1 MSNMKYLLYLFISTL
16 LLSCCGQNPDIWEIP
31 QETQKCIITKHYEPL
46 TLDNG
51 EVICGAP
58 SELDLAYGFS
68 KVKHGIP
75 GAYSDTVYYDKFG
88 NTLLIKDIQGYRK
101 RVYYVKPEDKMLSK
115 QIIQYGE
122 GCAVLKIT
130 KDSKHNSFKIKNTVR
145 GHIPNRDDAFS
156 FEEIQIGDD
165 QGRLMRVVRNNKI
178 ITDVE
183 YLPSSAG
190 KNVEFYT
197 TTRDGEK
204 TEESTWVYD
213 AESEKLLYNETT
225 QYEDYPATVTKHKY
239 SYDKKWNCIYQDI
252 VTTENT
258 EIQRWN
264 RYGWEYNQN
273 NDVISAH
280 CAFYMN
286 GKTQTITIDGE
297 TMQEIAHS
305 ELVDAFEKGKLWD
318 AGAYLYEYKYN
329 SRGEW
334 IYRIAYWRAPE
345 NMIKLRIQMGKS
357 YEDLTSSV
365 IAITIRDI
373 QYYD

>member
-1 MSNMKYLLYLFISTL
+1 MKKLSYLIISNLLIS
-16 LLSCCGQNPDIWEIP
+16 SGSRDADIWEFP
-31 QETQKCIITKHYEPL
+31 QETHKCIITKHYEPL

-68 KVKHGIP
+68 QVEHGIP

-88 NTLLIKDIQGYRK
+88 NVLLIKDIKDYRK
-101 RVYYVKPEDKMLSK
+101 RVYYVKPEDEMRSK
-115 QIIQYGE
+115 QIIQYGK
-122 GCAVLKIT
+122 GRAVLEIT

-145 GHIPNRDDAFS
+145 GHIPNSDDAFS

-165 QGRLMRVVRNNKI
+165 QGRLMRVVRDNKI

-190 KNVEFYT
+190 KKVEYYT

-213 AESEKLLYNETT
+213 AESGKLLYNEIT
-225 QYEDYPATVTKHKY
+225 QYENYPATVTKYNY
-239 SYDKKWNCIYQDI
+239 SYDEKWNCIYQDI
-252 VTTENT
+252 VTTKNT
-258 EIQRWN
+258 EIQRWH
-264 RYGWEYNQN
+264 RYVWEYNLS
-273 NDVISAH
+273 DDIISVNH
-280 CAFYMN
+280 AFYTN
-286 GKTQTITIDGE
+286 DKAQTVTIDGE

-305 ELVDAFEKGKLWD
+305 EPVDVFEKGKLWD
-318 AGAYLYEYKYN
+318 AGTIIYKYKYN
-329 SRGEW
+329 QRGEW
-334 IYRIAYWRAPE
+334 IHRIAYRRSPE
-345 NMIKLRIQMGKS
+345 DMIKLRMQMGKS
-357 YEDLTSSV
+357 YEDLTSRV

>member
-16 LLSCCGQNPDIWEIP
+16 LLGCCDQNPDIWKVP

-51 EVICGAP
+51 EVICGAL

-68 KVKHGIP
+68 NEVEHGIP

-101 RVYYVKPEDKMLSK
+101 RVYYVKPEDKMPSK

-122 GCAVLKIT
+122 GRAVLEIT
-130 KDSKHNSFKIKNTVR
+130 RNSNHDIIKVKNTVK
-145 GHIPNRDDAFS
+145 GYLPTGDKIFHEEKQTRDK
-156 FEEIQIGDD
+156 
-165 QGRLMRVVRNNKI
+165 QGRLVKIVRDNSI
-178 ITDVE
+178 IINVE
-183 YLPSSAG
+183 YPPSPSD
-190 KNVEFYT
+190 KNIEFYT

-239 SYDKKWNCIYQDI
+239 SYDEKWNCIYQDI
-252 VTTENT
+252 VTTKNT

-273 NDVISAH
+273 NDVISVH

-286 GKTQTITIDGE
+286 GKTQTITIEGE

-305 ELVDAFEKGKLWD
+305 ELVDAFEKDKLWD

-334 IYRIAYWRAPE
+334 IYRVAYRQDPE
-345 NMIKLRIQMGKS
+345 DVIMLRKQMG
-357 YEDLTSSV
+357 EPLENLRPQPT
-365 IAITIRDI
+365 AITVRDI